1 MQVSILAG
9 PGEILTAEEIRMTIT
24 NRRHGKRS
32 CKDFLAF
39 RRNRDFGLIFYRR
52 ILEQVRTCL
61 AASGNLIVE
70 VGFDQAEDV
79 KSIAKEM
86 SLSYVRSRSDLSEIE
101 RVLVFES

>member
-1 MQVSILAG
+1 MREYDPCLALDG
-9 PGEILTAEEIRMTIT
+9 GA
-24 NRRHGKRS
+24 
-32 CKDFLAF
+32 D
-39 RRNRDFGLIFYRR
+39 GLIFYRR

-86 SLSYVRSRSDLSEIE
+86 SLSYVRSHSDLSGIE
-101 RVLVFES
+101 RVLVFELQQNGGRAIAG